1 MYVLYAG
8 TKAVATRG
16 EDVVVGEV
24 EVEEEAMVE
33 GVTVEE
39 AAVTIKTDAGVLL
52 LTTTAEEAGVA
63 IQGQGLA
70 ATLRV
75 SYRLHG
81 MRYHYSLS

>member
-1 MYVLYAG
+1 MLCVG
-8 TKAVATRG
+8 TKAVATGG

-39 AAVTIKTDAGVLL
+39 AVTIKTDAGVLL

-70 ATLRV
+70 ATLPV
-75 SYRLHG
+75 SCRLHG